1 MRICILGATGTLGR
15 AVARKLLDA
24 TTADLV
30 LSSRHAKET
39 LLPTECITV
48 IDGDATV
55 PEDAEKVVESADMVF
70 CAISGAELPAA
81 VRTVVE
87 AMKRTGAN
95 RLVVTCAVGIYDEIP
110 EEMDGKDNVSRNQDQ
125 VPNREAA
132 DIAEQSGLD
141 YTILRPGY
149 LRDGDED
156 DFVLSF
162 KGEPARGYI
171 TTLSSVATLV
181 ARIAQDPRLCSGAS
195 VSITKDFSL
204 W

>member
-39 LLPTECITV
+39 LLPTERITV

-55 PEDAEKVVESADMVF
+55 PEDAEKVVEGADMVF

-95 RLVVTCAVGIYDEIP
+95 RLVVTCIFGRL
-110 EEMDGKDNVSRNQDQ
+110 VSWMSR
-125 VPNREAA
+125 VSLPR
-132 DIAEQSGLD
+132 
-141 YTILRPGY
+141 
-149 LRDGDED
+149 
-156 DFVLSF
+156 
-162 KGEPARGYI
+162 GEPSLKGAAE
-171 TTLSSVATLV
+171 SPASPCSATLF
-181 ARIAQDPRLCSGAS
+181 AGDSPRL
-195 VSITKDFSL
+195 
-204 W
+204 